1 MRGRISDG
9 FFLCRWLI
17 RAAGLLAPGRE
28 RGAWTRRR
36 LEEARQY
43 RAFLQERGET
53 PDAIR
58 WKLRDFCRQAFA
70 GGLRRRFPEGGPR
83 EAAVRLA
90 RSPRFFAAAVVVLLA
105 GVALASGLFSGM
117 RTLYGPLPYPDARRL
132 VSCYQVHFLSLSW
145 GVQSRY
151 IKPWQEKSATL
162 EGLAAYQVQNL
173 TIAPPGSSE
182 RTEGGMRVTENFF
195 TVLGVKPFAGRLFQ
209 PGDSAGEPLVVLS
222 HKLWRTRF
230 GSDYGVIGR
239 EMALEGAPARVA
251 GVLPPGFWFR
261 SHGAGVWTLL
271 PDLSRPDP
279 ALRLV
284 NAVGRMAPGVTEDSV
299 RAELQQ
305 IAWSTSRFRGGAVR
319 VTRLSTWLRPTL
331 LTLLLSFLVGT
342 VLALTI
348 ALIQFLRS
356 WLQRGDAPWEALR
369 YWAFFPLKTFL
380 LLALMTVAGAE
391 LAARN
396 ALALQASKF
405 VVSLVVDWASV
416 LVTVLVVRWA
426 ILDQS
431 RRCPVCLRRLALPV
445 SSGSWGSSIFEPAT
459 TELLCDQ
466 GHGSLW
472 YGEAPTTL
480 GEIRR
485 WIKLEDSW
493 RELLGRE
500 DKS

>member
-1 MRGRISDG
+1 MATQIDPR
-9 FFLCRWLI
+9 
-17 RAAGLLAPGRE
+17 
-28 RGAWTRRR
+28 
-36 LEEARQY
+36 
-43 RAFLQERGET
+43 
-53 PDAIR
+53 
-58 WKLRDFCRQAFA
+58 KLR
-70 GGLRRRFPEGGPR
+70 
-83 EAAVRLA
+83 
-90 RSPRFFAAAVVVLLA
+90 
-105 GVALASGLFSGM
+105 
-117 RTLYGPLPYPDARRL
+117 
-132 VSCYQVHFLSLSW
+132 
-145 GVQSRY
+145 
-151 IKPWQEKSATL
+151 
-162 EGLAAYQVQNL
+162 
-173 TIAPPGSSE
+173 
-182 RTEGGMRVTENFF
+182 
-195 TVLGVKPFAGRLFQ
+195 
-209 PGDSAGEPLVVLS
+209 
-222 HKLWRTRF
+222 
-230 GSDYGVIGR
+230 
-239 EMALEGAPARVA
+239 PA
-251 GVLPPGFWFR
+251 
-261 SHGAGVWTLL
+261 
-271 PDLSRPDP
+271 DL
-279 ALRLV
+279 LRLV